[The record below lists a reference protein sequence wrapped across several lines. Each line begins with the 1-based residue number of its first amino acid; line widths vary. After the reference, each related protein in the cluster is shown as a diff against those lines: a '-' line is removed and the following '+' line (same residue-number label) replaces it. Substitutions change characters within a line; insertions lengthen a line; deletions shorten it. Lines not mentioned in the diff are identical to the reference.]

1 MGNELTIEQAMAGS
15 KSKNKGKGFEREV
28 CNFLADLYDDSF
40 TRVPDSGAFTGGKNA
55 YRRNTLTEGQ
65 IRAHKGDII
74 PPDEWKYF
82 NAECKNYAE
91 FPFHQM
97 FTRSPVPL
105 LEAWLEQTLEAADE
119 GDCNILFMKFNRKGR
134 YCAFQLPNTF
144 GTLRHLDYT
153 DKQGNNWR
161 FTGFEDFFELNRDT
175 FKSRCNESFRH

>member
-1 MGNELTIEQAMAGS
+1 
-15 KSKNKGKGFEREV
+15 
-28 CNFLADLYDDSF
+28 
-40 TRVPDSGAFTGGKNA
+40 
-55 YRRNTLTEGQ
+55 
-65 IRAHKGDII
+65 
-74 PPDEWKYF
+74 
-82 NAECKNYAE
+82 
-91 FPFHQM
+91 M